1 MKKYKDLLELVNNL
15 NQAIVNQQ
23 VKGEDTKV
31 SQKLGKLAKKLE
43 KHLNDYNEQVE
54 EIRID
59 NASTDDKDV
68 ILKDEKGGYKFSK
81 DGLKKLLNQIKALG
95 EKQFNYEAIHV
106 VNPAG
111 LEEFSFLSEWLTNVE
126 FIKEEEL

>member
-1 MKKYKDLLELVNNL
+1 MQYKQLLELVNEI
-15 NQAIVNQQ
+15 NQETVKQQ

-31 SQKLGKLAKKLE
+31 SQKLSKIAKKLE
-43 KHLNDYNEQVE
+43 KYVNEYNEQVE

-59 NASTDDKDV
+59 NASTDDKGV
-68 ILKDEKGGYKFSK
+68 ILKEEKGGYKFGK
-81 DGLKKLLNQIKALG
+81 DGLKKVMKQIKELN
-95 EKQFNYEAIHV
+95 EKEFKYEPINV

-111 LEEFSFLSEWLTNVE
+111 LEEFTFLNGWVNGVE

>member
-59 NASTDDKDV
+59 NASTDDKGV

-81 DGLKKLLNQIKALG
+81 DGLKKLLNQIKVLG

>member
-1 MKKYKDLLELVNNL
+1 MQYKQLLELVDNL
-15 NQAIVNQQ
+15 NQETVKQQ

-31 SQKLGKLAKKLE
+31 SQKLGKIAKKLE
-43 KHLNDYNEQVE
+43 KYVNEYNEQVE

-59 NASTDDKDV
+59 NASTDDKGV
-68 ILKDEKGGYKFSK
+68 ILKEEKGGYKFSK
-81 DGLKKLLNQIKALG
+81 DGLKKVLKQIKELN
-95 EKQFNYEAIHV
+95 EKEFIYEKINV

-111 LEEFSFLSEWLTNVE
+111 LEEFTFLQDWVTGVE

>member
-59 NASTDDKDV
+59 NASTDDKGV

-81 DGLKKLLNQIKALG
+81 DGLKKLLNQIKVLG
-95 EKQFNYEAIHV
+95 EKQFNYEVIHV
-106 VNPAG
+106 VNPEG

>member
-1 MKKYKDLLELVNNL
+1 MQYKQLLELVNEL
-15 NQAIVNQQ
+15 NQETVKQQ

-31 SQKLGKLAKKLE
+31 SQKLGKIAKKLE
-43 KHLNDYNEQVE
+43 KYVTEYNEQVE

-59 NASTDDKDV
+59 NASTDDKGV
-68 ILKDEKGGYKFSK
+68 ILKEEKGGYKFGK
-81 DGLKKLLNQIKALG
+81 DGLKKVMKQIKELN
-95 EKQFNYEAIHV
+95 EKEFTYETINV

-111 LEEFSFLSEWLTNVE
+111 LEEFTFLNRWVNGVE

>member
-1 MKKYKDLLELVNNL
+1 MQYKQLLELVDNL
-15 NQAIVNQQ
+15 NNETVKQQ

-31 SQKLGKLAKKLE
+31 SQKLGKIAKKLE
-43 KHLNDYNEQVE
+43 KYVIEYNEQVE

-59 NASTDDKDV
+59 NASTDDKGV
-68 ILKDEKGGYKFSK
+68 ILKEEKGGYKFGK
-81 DGLKKLLNQIKALG
+81 DGLKKVMKQIKELN
-95 EKQFNYEAIHV
+95 EKEFTYEQINV

-111 LEEFSFLSEWLTNVE
+111 LEEFNFLNGWVNGVE

>member
-31 SQKLGKLAKKLE
+31 SQKLGKIAKKLE

-59 NASTDDKDV
+59 NASTDDKGV
-68 ILKDEKGGYKFSK
+68 ILKEEKGGYKFGK
-81 DGLKKLLNQIKALG
+81 DGLKKLLNQIKTLG
-95 EKQFNYEAIHV
+95 EKEFNYEKIHV

>member
-54 EIRID
+54 EFRID
-59 NASTDDKDV
+59 NASTDDKGV

>member
-1 MKKYKDLLELVNNL
+1 MQYKQLLELVNEL
-15 NQAIVNQQ
+15 NKETVKQQ

-31 SQKLGKLAKKLE
+31 SQKLGKIAKKLE
-43 KHLNDYNEQVE
+43 KYVNEYNEQVE

-59 NASTDDKDV
+59 NASTDDKGV
-68 ILKDEKGGYKFSK
+68 ILKEEKGGYKFGK
-81 DGLKKLLNQIKALG
+81 DGLKKVMKQIKELN
-95 EKQFNYEAIHV
+95 EKEFIYEKINV

-111 LEEFSFLSEWLTNVE
+111 LEEFSFLQDWVSGVE

>member
-1 MKKYKDLLELVNNL
+1 MQYKQLLELVNEL
-15 NQAIVNQQ
+15 NQETIKQQ

-31 SQKLGKLAKKLE
+31 SQKLGKIAKKLE
-43 KHLNDYNEQVE
+43 KYVNEYNEQVE

-59 NASTDDKDV
+59 NASTDDKGV
-68 ILKDEKGGYKFSK
+68 ILKEEKGGYKFSK
-81 DGLKKLLNQIKALG
+81 DGLKKVLKQIKELN
-95 EKQFNYEAIHV
+95 EKEFTYEKINV

-111 LEEFSFLSEWLTNVE
+111 LEEFTFLQDWVTGVE